1 MTRGGGTDPKE
12 ESRRTVSRRGAV
24 ARGVFFMM
32 VAAFASAAMNAL
44 IRLVGSEVHP
54 FEIAFF
60 RNLFGLLVLVP
71 VVMRAGLASL
81 ATRVPHLHAIRGVLN
96 AIAMLLWFYGVTLT
110 PLATV
115 AALSF
120 LAPLFATV
128 LAALV
133 LRERV
138 GPRRIAAVLIGFA
151 GALLILRPGL
161 EPPQLGEILVTLSS
175 LAWAG
180 ALIDI
185 KLLART
191 EPSVRITV
199 YAALFLLPI
208 TFACALP
215 FWVWPNGRAL
225 VLLFLVGALGSLG
238 QVAVAQAFREAEAT
252 QVLPADFTKL
262 VWAVLLGWVL
272 FAERPDLLAIAGG
285 TIIFGAVLYVAWRE
299 AQLRKR
305 ESSRA
310 D

>member
-1 MTRGGGTDPKE
+1 MDRAPPA
-12 ESRRTVSRRGAV
+12 RVGAV
-24 ARGVFFMM
+24 ARGVALMM
-32 VAAFASAAMNAL
+32 VAALGSAAMNAL

-54 FEIAFF
+54 FEVAFF

-71 VVMRAGLASL
+71 VVARAGLASL

-133 LRERV
+133 LGERV
-138 GPRRIAAVLIGFA
+138 GPRRIAAVLVGFA

-161 EPPQLGEILVTLSS
+161 QTPQLGEILVTLSS

-185 KLLART
+185 KVLARS

-199 YAALFLLPI
+199 YAALFLMPI
-208 TFACALP
+208 TLAFALP
-215 FWVWPNGRAL
+215 FWVWPSGRAL
-225 VLLFLVGALGSLG
+225 GLLFLIGAIGSLG

-262 VWAVLLGWVL
+262 VWAGLLGWIL
-272 FAERPDLLAIAGG
+272 FAERPDLVALAGG

-299 AQLRKR
+299 AQLQR
-305 ESSRA
+305 RA
-310 D
+310 GRDPP

>member
-1 MTRGGGTDPKE
+1 MDPGASPPLRSLRG
-12 ESRRTVSRRGAV
+12 GAV

-32 VAAFASAAMNAL
+32 VAALGSAAMNAL
-44 IRLVGSEVHP
+44 IRLVGTEIHP

-60 RNLFGLLVLVP
+60 RNLFGFLVLVP
-71 VVMRAGLASL
+71 VVLRAGLASL

-96 AIAMLLWFYGVTLT
+96 AVAMLLWFYGVTLT

-120 LAPLFATV
+120 LAPLFATL

-138 GPRRIAAVLIGFA
+138 GPRRLAAVLIGFG
-151 GALLILRPGL
+151 GALLVLRPGL
-161 EPPQLGEILVTLSS
+161 QPPHLGEILVTLSS

-185 KLLART
+185 KVLARS

-199 YAALFLLPI
+199 YAALFLMPI
-208 TFACALP
+208 TLAFALP
-215 FWVWPNGRAL
+215 VWVWPDARAL
-225 VLLFLVGALGSLG
+225 ALLFLIGAIGSLG

-272 FAERPDLLAIAGG
+272 FAERPDLFALIGG

-299 AQLRKR
+299 
-305 ESSRA
+305 SRLQRR
-310 D
+310 DPPERP

>member
-1 MTRGGGTDPKE
+1 MDAGARRPRAV
-12 ESRRTVSRRGAV
+12 SARRTVGRGL
-24 ARGVFFMM
+24 FFMM
-32 VAAFASAAMNAL
+32 VGALCSAGMNAL

-54 FEIAFF
+54 FEVAFF

-71 VVMRAGLASL
+71 VVARAGLASL

-96 AIAMLLWFYGVTLT
+96 AIAMLLWFYGVTVT

-133 LRERV
+133 LGERV
-138 GPRRIAAVLIGFA
+138 GPRRIAAVVVGFA

-161 EPPQLGEILVTLSS
+161 QTPQLGEILVTLSS

-185 KLLART
+185 KVLARS

-199 YAALFLLPI
+199 YAALFLMPI
-208 TFACALP
+208 TLAFALP
-215 FWVWPNGRAL
+215 FWVWPSGRAL
-225 VLLFLVGALGSLG
+225 GLLFLIGAIGSLG

-252 QVLPADFTKL
+252 QALPADFTKL
-262 VWAVLLGWVL
+262 VWAGLLGWLV
-272 FAERPDLLAIAGG
+272 FAERPDLVALAGG

-299 AQLRKR
+299 
-305 ESSRA
+305 SRLQRRSGGSPP
-310 D
+310 

>member
-1 MTRGGGTDPKE
+1 MDPGDGPRSPKA
-12 ESRRTVSRRGAV
+12 RRSAV
-24 ARGVFFMM
+24 GRGVFFML
-32 VAAFASAAMNAL
+32 VAAFASAAMNAA

-54 FEIAFF
+54 FEVAFF

-71 VVMRAGLASL
+71 VVARAGLASL
-81 ATRVPHLHAIRGVLN
+81 ATRVAHLHAIRGVLN

-120 LAPLFATV
+120 LAPLFATL

-138 GPRRIAAVLIGFA
+138 GPRRLAAVLVGFG

-185 KLLART
+185 KILARS

-208 TFACALP
+208 TLAFALP
-215 FWVWPNGRAL
+215 FWVWPSARAT
-225 VLLFLVGALGSLG
+225 VLLFLIGAIGSLG

-262 VWAVLLGWVL
+262 VWAVLFGWFL
-272 FAERPDLLAIAGG
+272 FAERPDLFALVGG

-299 AQLRKR
+299 AQLQRR
-305 ESSRA
+305 GPAQPR
-310 D
+310 

>member
-1 MTRGGGTDPKE
+1 MDPGGRPP
-12 ESRRTVSRRGAV
+12 RPAARPGAV

-32 VAAFASAAMNAL
+32 VAALGSAAMNAL

-54 FEIAFF
+54 FEVAFF

-71 VVMRAGLASL
+71 VVARAGIASL
-81 ATRVPHLHAIRGVLN
+81 ATRVPHLHAVRGILN
-96 AIAMLLWFYGVTLT
+96 AVAMLLWFYGVTLT

-120 LAPLFATV
+120 LAPLFATL
-128 LAALV
+128 LASLV

-138 GPRRIAAVLIGFA
+138 GPRRLAAVAIGFG

-161 EPPQLGEILVTLSS
+161 QPPQLGELLVTLSS

-185 KLLART
+185 KILARS

-199 YAALFLLPI
+199 YAALFLMPI
-208 TFACALP
+208 TLAFALP
-215 FWVWPNGRAL
+215 FWVWPDARAMA
-225 VLLFLVGALGSLG
+225 LLFLIGAIGSLG

-262 VWAVLLGWVL
+262 VWAVLLGWIL
-272 FAERPDLLAIAGG
+272 FAEAPDLFAILGG
-285 TIIFGAVLYVAWRE
+285 SIIFGAVLYVAWRE
-299 AQLRKR
+299 AHLQR
-305 ESSRA
+305 RA
-310 D
+310 TGDPPRSAGG

>member
-1 MTRGGGTDPKE
+1 MEPPEPASGEAVRP
-12 ESRRTVSRRGAV
+12 RAGAV
-24 ARGVFFMM
+24 ARGIGFML
-32 VAAFASAAMNAL
+32 VAALGSASMNAL

-54 FEIAFF
+54 FEVAFF

-71 VVMRAGLASL
+71 VVARAGLTSL
-81 ATRVPHLHAIRGVLN
+81 ATRVPHLHAVRGVLN
-96 AIAMLLWFYGVTLT
+96 AVAMLLWFYGVTLT

-120 LAPLFATV
+120 LAPLFATF

-138 GPRRIAAVLIGFA
+138 GPRRIAAVLVGFA

-161 EPPQLGEILVTLSS
+161 ETPQLGEILVTLSS

-185 KLLART
+185 KILART

-199 YAALFLLPI
+199 YAALFLIPI
-208 TFACALP
+208 TLAFALP
-215 FWVWPNGRAL
+215 FWVWPDARAL
-225 VLLFLVGALGSLG
+225 GLLFLIGAVGSLG

-262 VWAVLLGWVL
+262 VWAGLLGWIL
-272 FAERPDLLAIAGG
+272 FAERPDLLALAGG
-285 TIIFGAVLYVAWRE
+285 TIIFGAVLYVTWRE
-299 AQLRKR
+299 SRLRR
-305 ESSRA
+305 PGGPARP
-310 D
+310 

>member
-1 MTRGGGTDPKE
+1 
-12 ESRRTVSRRGAV
+12 
-24 ARGVFFMM
+24 MM
-32 VAAFASAAMNAL
+32 VAAFGSAAMNAL
-44 IRLVGSEVHP
+44 IRMVGSEVHP
-54 FEIAFF
+54 FEVAFF
-60 RNLFGLLVLVP
+60 RNVFGLLVLVP
-71 VVMRAGLASL
+71 VVARAGLASL

-133 LRERV
+133 LGERV
-138 GPRRIAAVLIGFA
+138 GPQRIAAVLVGFA

-161 EPPQLGEILVTLSS
+161 QAPQLGEILVTLSS

-185 KLLART
+185 KVLARS

-199 YAALFLLPI
+199 YAALFLIPI
-208 TFACALP
+208 TLAFALP
-215 FWVWPNGRAL
+215 FWVWPNAHAL
-225 VLLFLVGALGSLG
+225 AILFLIGAIGSLG

-262 VWAVLLGWVL
+262 VWAGLLGWIL
-272 FAERPDLLAIAGG
+272 FAERPDLVALAGG
-285 TIIFGAVLYVAWRE
+285 TIIFGSVLYVAWRE
-299 AQLRKR
+299 ARLQRRAGR
-305 ESSRA
+305 EPR
-310 D
+310 

>member
-1 MTRGGGTDPKE
+1 MDRAAPA
-12 ESRRTVSRRGAV
+12 RVAAV
-24 ARGVFFMM
+24 ARGVALMM
-32 VAAFASAAMNAL
+32 VAALGSAAMNAL

-54 FEIAFF
+54 FEVAFF

-71 VVMRAGLASL
+71 VVARAGLASL
-81 ATRVPHLHAIRGVLN
+81 ATRVPHLHAIRAVLN
-96 AIAMLLWFYGVTLT
+96 AVAMLLWFYGVTLT

-133 LRERV
+133 LGERV
-138 GPRRIAAVLIGFA
+138 GPRRIAAVLVGFA

-161 EPPQLGEILVTLSS
+161 QTPQLGEILVTLSS

-180 ALIDI
+180 TLIDI
-185 KLLART
+185 KVLARS

-199 YAALFLLPI
+199 YAALFLMPI
-208 TFACALP
+208 TLAFALP
-215 FWVWPNGRAL
+215 VWVWPSGHAL
-225 VLLFLVGALGSLG
+225 GLLFLIGAIGSLG

-262 VWAVLLGWVL
+262 VWAGLLGWIL
-272 FAERPDLLAIAGG
+272 FAERPDLVALAGG
-285 TIIFGAVLYVAWRE
+285 TIIFAAVLYVAWRE
-299 AQLRKR
+299 AQLQR
-305 ESSRA
+305 RA
-310 D
+310 GRAAP

>member
-1 MTRGGGTDPKE
+1 MDAGARRPQAA
-12 ESRRTVSRRGAV
+12 SARRTAGRGLL
-24 ARGVFFMM
+24 FMM
-32 VAAFASAAMNAL
+32 IGALCSAAMNAR

-54 FEIAFF
+54 FEVAFF
-60 RNLFGLLVLVP
+60 RNLFGLSVLVP
-71 VVMRAGLASL
+71 VVARAGLASL

-96 AIAMLLWFYGVTLT
+96 AIAMLLWFYGVTPT

-138 GPRRIAAVLIGFA
+138 GPRRIAAVIVGFA

-161 EPPQLGEILVTLSS
+161 QPPQLGEILVTLSS

-185 KLLART
+185 KVLARS

-208 TFACALP
+208 TLALALP
-215 FWVWPNGRAL
+215 FWAWPDARAL
-225 VLLFLVGALGSLG
+225 TLLFFIGAFGSLG

-262 VWAVLLGWVL
+262 VWAGLLGWLV
-272 FAERPDLLAIAGG
+272 FAERPDLWALAGG
-285 TIIFGAVLYVAWRE
+285 TVIFGAMLYVAWRE
-299 AQLRKR
+299 
-305 ESSRA
+305 SRLQRRGSGSPP
-310 D
+310 

>member
-1 MTRGGGTDPKE
+1 MRPP
-12 ESRRTVSRRGAV
+12 RRFLRTGAV
-24 ARGVFFMM
+24 ARGVFFML
-32 VAAFASAAMNAL
+32 VAALGSAAMNAL
-44 IRLVGSEVHP
+44 IRLVGAEIHP

-71 VVMRAGLASL
+71 VVLRAGFASL
-81 ATRVPHLHAIRGVLN
+81 ATRVPHLHVIRGVLN
-96 AIAMLLWFYGVTLT
+96 AVAMLLWFWGVTLT

-120 LAPLFATV
+120 LAPLFATL

-138 GPRRIAAVLIGFA
+138 GPRRLAAVLIGFG
-151 GALLILRPGL
+151 GALLVLRPGL
-161 EPPQLGEILVTLSS
+161 QPPRLGEILVTSSS

-185 KLLART
+185 KVLARS

-199 YAALFLLPI
+199 YAALFLMPI
-208 TFACALP
+208 TLAFALP
-215 FWVWPNGRAL
+215 FWVWPDARAL
-225 VLLFLVGALGSLG
+225 GLLFLIGAIGSLG
-238 QVAVAQAFREAEAT
+238 QVAVAQAFREADAT

-262 VWAVLLGWVL
+262 VWSVLFGWVL
-272 FAERPDLLAIAGG
+272 FAERPDLFALSGG

-299 AQLRKR
+299 ARLQRR
-305 ESSRA
+305 DPPDRP
-310 D
+310 